1 MENKDQELFNHIMKQ
16 VAAHKQEE
24 EDHFLEII
32 PEHINRGEASQG
44 TFDHAKKTLKQLY
57 GGKRCIVCE
66 ARGENWQDI
75 KGNIIESH
83 HVFEWCHWND
93 NDMQM
98 VEVALRAL
106 SPFIH
111 GLYMI
116 PKKDILAGKP
126 IPSLWNHPQ
135 FVGKKF
141 DSLDDARNQFFI
153 CHAHHQQSTKEQIA
167 AGYDVLGIHHVPFT
181 IWLQYL
187 GMPKGK
193 FPVQHTSIQSV
204 HYLDPIVE

>member
-1 MENKDQELFNHIMKQ
+1 MQDEIMRILQ
-16 VAAHKQEE
+16 NVEAHKQKEE
-24 EDHFLEII
+24 ESFLEII
-32 PEHINRGEASQG
+32 PEHISRGEASQG
-44 TFDHAKKTLKQLY
+44 TFNRAKKQLKSIY

-66 ARGENWQDI
+66 ARGENWQDL
-75 KGNIIESH
+75 KGNQIESH

-116 PKKDILAGKP
+116 SKEDVLAGKP
-126 IPSLWNHPQ
+126 IPSLWTHKD
-135 FVGKKF
+135 FTGKPF
-141 DSLDDARNQFFI
+141 DSLDDARNQFFL
-153 CHAHHQQSTKEQIA
+153 CHAHHQQATHEQIA
-167 AGYDVLGIHHVPFT
+167 AGYDAIGIHHVPFT

-193 FPVQHTSIQSV
+193 IPVQHLTASSV
-204 HYLDPIVE
+204 HSLNPVVD